1 MSIILDG
8 LEFEL
13 ANFVGSD
20 GLGHVST
27 QPATT
32 GASGASYPAEPL
44 FPERVFRA
52 ALNQLGQGLFSTS
65 TTSLAIGTGSKAFT
79 LATSVQITDGAF
91 ILATDTANDANYMY
105 GQVTSV
111 VGLVYT
117 VNVIATGGSGTISSW
132 NFQVSGVQGVAGTV
146 ADGDKGDI
154 VVSGGGGTW
163 TLEDG
168 AVTEAKMTL
177 ADNTTHN
184 ATTSAHGFLKK
195 LSNVAGEFMNGVG
208 NWAVPPQGL
217 QFPRLS
223 GRWYMQENIKQLSAD
238 SLTTPT
244 LSANTLYAVPFFVH
258 ESETYDGLSITITTT
273 AASNGR
279 LGIYTDSGGYPDEL
293 VKDTGD
299 FSTSNA
305 ASQPQTFTAET
316 LAAGIYWLVFL
327 TNASTLQVRGIL
339 AAACT
344 DLLGREIT
352 SSPATFGNGNVI
364 TRIFS
369 YAALPDPFT
378 AGGSVSSEQAPII
391 QIRKA

>member
-1 MSIILDG
+1 MTVVLDG
-8 LEFEL
+8 LSFDVSQF
-13 ANFVGSD
+13 A
-20 GLGHVST
+20 GLGHT
-27 QPATT
+27 ETLPATT
-32 GASGASYPAEPL
+32 GASGASYPAEAR
-44 FPERVFRA
+44 FPNRVFRA
-52 ALNQLGQGLFSTS
+52 ALNQLGQGLYSTS
-65 TTSLAIGTGSKAFT
+65 STSLTIGTGSKAWT

-91 ILATDTANDANYMY
+91 VLATDTANDANFMY

-117 VNVIATGGSGTISSW
+117 VNVTATGGSGTIASW
-132 NFQVSGVQGVAGTV
+132 NFQVSGVQGVEGSV
-146 ADGDKGDI
+146 SDGDKGDI

-163 TLEDG
+163 TIDNG
-168 AVTEAKMTL
+168 AVNEAKITL
-177 ADNTTHN
+177 ADNTMHN

-195 LSNVAGEFMNGVG
+195 LSNDSTQFMNGVG

-238 SLTTPT
+238 SLSTPT

-258 ESETYDGLSITITTT
+258 ESGTYDGLSITITAP

-293 VKDTGD
+293 VKDTGA
-299 FSTSNA
+299 FLTSNA

-327 TNASTLQVRGIL
+327 TDASSLQVRGIL
-339 AAACT
+339 AGACT
-344 DLLGREIT
+344 DLLGREIS
-352 SSPATFGNGNVI
+352 SSPANFGNGNVI
-364 TRIFS
+364 TRSFS

-378 AGGSVSSEQAPII
+378 AGGSVVSEQAPII